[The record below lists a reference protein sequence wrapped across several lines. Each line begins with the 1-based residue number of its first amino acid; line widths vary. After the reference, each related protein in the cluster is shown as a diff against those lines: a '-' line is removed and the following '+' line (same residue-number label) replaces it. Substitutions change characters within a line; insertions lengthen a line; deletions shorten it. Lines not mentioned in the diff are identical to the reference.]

1 MLHRLL
7 LRFAALSL
15 LACVV
20 PGCSGFW
27 SWPWPHVTENT
38 EGLGTSPLGNFIR
51 SDSGDHTDGLN
62 SAVVKF
68 VKEQTSAK
76 GISRKDAE
84 SLGMQCAPAPS
95 TECTYSGELW
105 SRTDRGLSP
114 ESPHYG
120 KRTIEHIEIRFSFLK
135 PHDVVAQRDEHDV
148 PDE

>member
-1 MLHRLL
+1 
-7 LRFAALSL
+7 
-15 LACVV
+15 
-20 PGCSGFW
+20 
-27 SWPWPHVTENT
+27 VTENT

-51 SDSGDHTDGLN
+51 SDSGDHTDGLD

-68 VKEQTSAK
+68 VKEQASAK

-95 TECTYSGELW
+95 TDCTYSGELW
-105 SRTDRGLSP
+105 SRTDGGLSP